1 MDAIP
6 LSVQFMALGVLLLLS
21 GVFSIAE
28 TSMMA
33 LNRYRLKALV
43 RLGNRGAIIT
53 TELLARTDRLLGV
66 ILLGNNLINA
76 AAAVL
81 VSIITVR
88 LFGESEIALAVGTLI
103 VTFLI
108 LVFSEI
114 TPKVIGATYAEQIA
128 LPLAFLLKPL
138 LRGLYPIVW
147 FVNLFVQSLLWLFR
161 LKATDPA
168 QNKMTPDELRTL
180 VLEAGNY
187 IPKKHQSILLNLFD
201 LESITVD
208 DVMTP
213 RNQIELI
220 DIDSP
225 PEVLRQQIATAYHR
239 RIPVYQGQPDNIVG
253 IILLRKVLAVS
264 ADDAE
269 INAERLREIMREP
282 YFIPSGTPL
291 FTQLQQFQ
299 ENQDRLCFVV
309 DEYGE
314 LMGLLTLEDIVEE
327 LIGEFAT
334 HSPLQPAHFHPQP
347 DGTYVVEG
355 GSLLRELNRKLG
367 YHFPLD
373 GPKTLNGLI
382 LEHFRDIPEPGTS
395 ARIAGHR
402 LDVMQT
408 QDRAVKA
415 VRLAPSSDGAKPSAK
430 IPGAA

>member
-6 LSVQFMALGVLLLLS
+6 LSAQFIALSILLLIS
-21 GVFSIAE
+21 AVFSIAE

-43 RLGNRGAIIT
+43 RKGNRGAIIT
-53 TELLARTDRLLGV
+53 TELLTRTDRLLGV

-81 VSIITVR
+81 VSVITVR
-88 LFGESEIALAVGTLI
+88 LFGENEIALAAGTLV

-114 TPKVIGATYAEQIA
+114 TPKVIGAAYAEQIA

-138 LRGLYPIVW
+138 LKALYPVVW
-147 FVNLFVQSLLWLFR
+147 FVNLFVQSLLWITR
-161 LKATDPA
+161 LKPA
-168 QNKMTPDELRTL
+168 NTAVNKMTPDELRTL
-180 VLEAGNY
+180 VLESGNY

-213 RNQIELI
+213 RNQIEVI
-220 DIDSP
+220 DIDAPSD
-225 PEVLRQQIATAYHR
+225 VLRQQIATAYHR
-239 RIPVYQGQPDNIVG
+239 RIALYQGQSDNIIGV
-253 IILLRKVLAVS
+253 ILLRKVLALN
-264 ADDAE
+264 ADDE
-269 INAERLREIMREP
+269 INATGLREIMREP
-282 YFIPSGTPL
+282 YFVPSGTPL

-334 HSPLQPAHFHPQP
+334 HSPLQPAHFHRQP
-347 DGTYVVEG
+347 DGSYVVEG

-395 ARIAGHR
+395 ATIANHRIV
-402 LDVMQT
+402 VMQT
-408 QDRAVKA
+408 QDRIVKS
-415 VRLAPSSDGAKPSAK
+415 VRLVPPTIASTQQNSGMDDD
-430 IPGAA
+430 

>member
-1 MDAIP
+1 MESIP
-6 LSVQFMALGVLLLLS
+6 LSAQYTALGILLLIS
-21 GVFSIAE
+21 AVFSIAE

-81 VSIITVR
+81 VSVITVR
-88 LFGESEIALAVGTLI
+88 LFGDNEIALAVGTVV

-128 LPLAFLLKPL
+128 LPLAFVLKPL
-138 LRGLYPIVW
+138 LKALYPVVW

-161 LKATDPA
+161 LTPARATD
-168 QNKMTPDELRTL
+168 NKMTPDELRTL

-201 LESITVD
+201 LESITVN

-213 RNQIELI
+213 RNQIEAI
-220 DIDSP
+220 DIDAP
-225 PEVLRQQIATAYHR
+225 PELLRQQIATAYHR
-239 RIPVYQGQPDNIVG
+239 RLPLYQGQPDNIIG
-253 IILLRKVLAVS
+253 IILLRKVLAIGP
-264 ADDAE
+264 DDE
-269 INAERLREIMREP
+269 INAALLREIMREP

-299 ENQDRLCFVV
+299 EHQDRLGFVV

-314 LMGLLTLEDIVEE
+314 LVGLLTLEDIVEE
-327 LIGEFAT
+327 LIGEFST
-334 HSPLQPAHFHPQP
+334 HSPLQPAHFHRQE
-347 DGTYVVEG
+347 DGSYVVEG

-395 ARIAGHR
+395 ARITGHR
-402 LDVMQT
+402 MDIMQT
-408 QDRAVKA
+408 HDRVVKA
-415 VRLAPSSDGAKPSAK
+415 VRLAAPAEATTPPA
-430 IPGAA
+430 PRR